1 MIINNQTMSLLPAD
15 LLFSMDRAAA
25 IFSLLFILVI
35 ILVVIL
41 LLFYHQ
47 RNASVFDEHEL
58 CNDPD
63 VSSTENKALHPITM
77 KQYASV
83 DKNPSMM
90 MTTTDIDEEMTRSTT
105 NLISS
110 K

>member
-1 MIINNQTMSLLPAD
+1 
-15 LLFSMDRAAA
+15 MDRAAA

-58 CNDPD
+58 INDPD
-63 VSSTENKALHPITM
+63 LSAAENKALHSMNM
-77 KQYASV
+77 KQYASI
-83 DKNPSMM
+83 DKNPSMVM
-90 MTTTDIDEEMTRSTT
+90 AVTDIDEEMSRSTT
-105 NLISS
+105 NLISP